1 MTETERKELIK
12 QTFNTVSEGYDRP
25 AMRFF
30 PENAGH
36 MAQYFQLNGSED
48 ILDIATGTGYVAIEV
63 AKKLSDGHV
72 TGVDFSEGMLSEAR
86 RKAES
91 HNAKNVTFKCMDI
104 QALDFPSNRFD
115 GACSGFGIF
124 FLEDMLGTLSHI
136 VDKVK
141 VGGKI
146 LISTFAQNSFSPLSE
161 MFKECI
167 ERYGV
172 EVPSTSW
179 KRLDT
184 VEKNEKLFAEAGL
197 KDVKVHKQS
206 LGYYLKD
213 EKEWWE
219 VLWNAGFRS
228 LINQLSGE
236 QVKAFKEEHL
246 REIQTLKVD
255 KGIWLTVD
263 VLYTLGIK

>member
-1 MTETERKELIK
+1 MTESEQKEKIK

-25 AMRFF
+25 ALGFF
-30 PENAGH
+30 PENARY
-36 MAQYFQLNGSED
+36 MAQYLQLKGNEE
-48 ILDIATGTGYVAIEV
+48 ILDIATGTGYVALEV
-63 AKKLSDGHV
+63 ATLKGGHV
-72 TGVDFSEGMLSEAR
+72 IGVDFSEGMLREAK

-91 HNAKNVTFKCMDI
+91 KNIENVTFECMDI

-124 FLEDMLGTLSHI
+124 FLEDMTGTLSHVI
-136 VDKVK
+136 DKVK

-146 LISTFAQNSFSPLSE
+146 LISTFFENSFSPLSE
-161 MFKECI
+161 MFKGCI
-167 ERYGV
+167 EKYGV
-172 EVPSTSW
+172 EVPPTSW

-184 VEKNEKLFAEAGL
+184 VEKNEKLFVEAGL
-197 KDVKVHKQS
+197 KDIKVQKQS

-213 EKEWWE
+213 ETEWWE
-219 VLWNAGFRS
+219 VLWNAGFRG
-228 LINQLSGE
+228 LINQLSEE

-246 REIQTLKVD
+246 GEIKKLKED

-263 VLYTLGIK
+263 VLYTLGVK

>member
-30 PENAGH
+30 PDNARH
-36 MAQYFQLNGSED
+36 MAQYLQLKGGEE
-48 ILDIATGTGYVAIEV
+48 ILDIATGTGYVALEV
-63 AKKLSDGHV
+63 AKTLNDGHV
-72 TGVDFSEGMLSEAR
+72 TGVDFSEGMLSEAK

-91 HNAKNVTFKCMDI
+91 HSIENVTFKCMDI

-115 GACSGFGIF
+115 GTCSGFGLF
-124 FLEDMLGTLSHI
+124 FLEDMLGTLRHI
-136 VDKVK
+136 ADKVK

-146 LISTFAQNSFSPLSE
+146 LISTFAKNSFSPLSE

-172 EVPSTSW
+172 EVPPTSW

-197 KDVKVHKQS
+197 KDIKVQKES

-213 EKEWWE
+213 ETEWWE
-219 VLWNAGFRS
+219 VLWNAGFRGFIS
-228 LINQLSGE
+228 QLSEE

-246 REIQTLKVD
+246 GEIMKLKED
-255 KGIWLTVD
+255 NGIWLTVD